1 MAGLDQSIT
10 LHSLYQAV
18 HPDDRKDLTAFLRR
32 LAGGER
38 SEGEF
43 RVRHASGQT
52 RLLYCV
58 GRQTRAAGGLISVD
72 GVMMDVTVSRAA
84 ELNLRMS
91 QEELSD
97 ARVRALRYQVNPH
110 FLFNSLSAVS
120 TLIVEGEQLRADDM
134 VLKLA
139 AFYRES
145 LKQDPLSLVT
155 LAEEVRMQEIY
166 LSIEEIRFPELK
178 ADFEIPKDLANI
190 LVPSLILQPL
200 VENAVKYGVTVEEEL
215 RIQIKARRKGERAI
229 VSVTDNGRGNKK
241 KGGTG
246 WGLRITERRLELAFP
261 NEYQFVA
268 GPLPGRGFSVAFE
281 IPIRLRTPLDGAGR
295 VN

>member
-1 MAGLDQSIT
+1 M
-10 LHSLYQAV
+10 
-18 HPDDRKDLTAFLRR
+18 
-32 LAGGER
+32 
-38 SEGEF
+38 
-43 RVRHASGQT
+43 
-52 RLLYCV
+52 
-58 GRQTRAAGGLISVD
+58 
-72 GVMMDVTVSRAA
+72 
-84 ELNLRMS
+84 
-91 QEELSD
+91 
-97 ARVRALRYQVNPH
+97 
-110 FLFNSLSAVS
+110 
-120 TLIVEGEQLRADDM
+120 
-134 VLKLA
+134 
-139 AFYRES
+139 
-145 LKQDPLSLVT
+145 
-155 LAEEVRMQEIY
+155 
-166 LSIEEIRFPELK
+166 K